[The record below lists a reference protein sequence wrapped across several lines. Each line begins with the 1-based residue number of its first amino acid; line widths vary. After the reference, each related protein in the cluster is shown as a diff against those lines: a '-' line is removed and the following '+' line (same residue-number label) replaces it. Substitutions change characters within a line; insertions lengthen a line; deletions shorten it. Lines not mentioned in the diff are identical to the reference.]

1 MAKKRKPRWPAG
13 DRASVSQQGVQ
24 KTGGGANPE
33 RRERKE
39 QARQA
44 REAARK
50 RTQRT
55 ARLRRAATFAVIAV
69 VGLLVIQL
77 FQRAA
82 NPRPIPAAAV
92 QAAQAAN
99 CSKVSTPEQG
109 QVDRS
114 HLNPGAG
121 YTYSQHPATSGPHDP
136 SPLGIP
142 PRVYPAPIP
151 ETKAVHNLEHGAVI
165 IYYRS
170 SGAGVLSKSTI
181 NRMTTIANTSHN
193 TILAPYDQLPDGTAL
208 ALAAWNKLQTCPASV
223 SGSQATTIAKGFLY
237 AFLCTGNAPES
248 QNGEGC

>member
-1 MAKKRKPRWPAG
+1 MAKKRKPRRPAG
-13 DRASVSQQGVQ
+13 DRSSGAPKGVQ
-24 KTGGGANPE
+24 RSGGASPE

-50 RTQRT
+50 QAQRS
-55 ARLRRAATFAVIAV
+55 ARLRRAATFVVIAV
-69 VGLLVIQL
+69 VGLLIIQL

-82 NPRPIPAAAV
+82 NPRPIPPAAV
-92 QAAQAAN
+92 QAAKAAG
-99 CSKVSTPEQG
+99 CSTVQTPEQG

-114 HLNPGAG
+114 HLDPGAS

-165 IYYRS
+165 IYYRA
-170 SGAGVLSKSTI
+170 SGVGALSQAKI
-181 NRMTTIANTSHN
+181 DRMTTIANTSHN
-193 TILAPYDQLPDGTAL
+193 TILAPYDPLPGATAL
-208 ALAAWNKLQTCPASV
+208 AFAAWNKLQTCPAAV
-223 SGSQATTIAKGFLY
+223 SGPQATTIAKGFLY